1 MPKFDWSWAARTFLL
16 RKADV
21 AGVFG
26 ATLVIYAM
34 AASVP
39 ILMQQAI
46 DSIIGKTAG
55 IGLVWLGVAALGAV
69 VGEAG
74 FSALRQRFLIRLAE
88 VFDRRVY
95 RLMSLH
101 LLRARLDSERLAP
114 GETLNRL
121 LQIQRIR
128 GFMLSTVPPL
138 SLDAG
143 SAIVAL
149 GIMAYYDWTISLV
162 SASVATMIGV
172 LLARQRKQA
181 RQAARALQK
190 VEGERYDVVAETVN
204 EMATIKAQGM
214 EGARFRR
221 WAALTERSIAAF
233 RTVNMLSRRFMVGTQ
248 AASRAL
254 AVIVLCI
261 GCWRVFHG
269 QLTVGELLA
278 MQLLAA
284 RVMAPVLSASQA
296 YAQYQEADVGI
307 AHLADMLTTP
317 VERAT
322 GAPALQ
328 RLGAAG
334 LEARGLTLSY
344 PGNPVPA
351 LNDVTFSL
359 PARGLFAIVG
369 RNGSGKSSLVRTFL
383 GLQRDFTGSA
393 RVAGN
398 DVLDYTPR
406 WLRRQFGIVN
416 QDSSL
421 FIGPVRDNVSS
432 GQAGDDDRVWRALD
446 ASGARRFVEALP
458 QGLDTPIQEG
468 ARNLSGGQRQRLIVA
483 RALYRDPPFLILD
496 EPTAFLDPEAALALE
511 RHLASLGK
519 DRLVL
524 LVTHH
529 LTATMDADRILV
541 MDEGRIV
548 GEGTHAEL
556 LTSCPTYATLWD
568 DYHRTSTP

>member
-1 MPKFDWSWAARTFLL
+1 MTKFDWGWAARTFLL

-55 IGLVWLGVAALGAV
+55 IGLVWLGVAALLAV
-69 VGEAG
+69 IGEAG

-88 VFDRRVY
+88 LFDRRVY

-121 LQIQRIR
+121 GQIQRIR

-143 SAIVAL
+143 SSIVAL

-162 SASVATMIGV
+162 SASVAVSLGL

-181 RQAARALQK
+181 RRAARALQK

-221 WAALTERSIAAF
+221 WALLTERSIAAF

-248 AASRAL
+248 AASRSL

-284 RVMAPVLSASQA
+284 RVMAPVMSASQA
-296 YAQYQEADVGI
+296 YAQFQEADVGI
-307 AHLADMLTTP
+307 AHLADMLSVP
-317 VERAT
+317 VETST
-322 GAPALQ
+322 GAPALR
-328 RLGAAG
+328 RLGSDG

-351 LNDVTFSL
+351 LNDVSFVL
-359 PARGLFAIVG
+359 PSRGLFAIVG

-383 GLQRDFTGSA
+383 GLQRDFGGSA

-421 FIGPVRDNVSS
+421 FIGTVRDNVSS
-432 GQAGDDDRVWRALD
+432 GQAGDDARVWRALD
-446 ASGARRFVEALP
+446 ASGARSFVEALP
-458 QGLDTPIQEG
+458 EGLDTPIQEG

-511 RHLASLGK
+511 RNLAALGK
-519 DRLVL
+519 SRLVL

-529 LTATMDADRILV
+529 LTATVDADRILV
-541 MDEGRIV
+541 MDEGRLV
-548 GEGTHAEL
+548 GEGNHQQL
-556 LTSCPTYATLWD
+556 LRSCPTYLTLWD
-568 DYHRTSTP
+568 DYHRS